1 MPDYCFGLRNG
12 FCEVMKNPHCPGYD
26 VCPFYKPKSV
36 NDAELKRYGGA
47 ARKRTNLTTVEK
59 EEIAVRHANGEKATD
74 IARALNINEGTVWS
88 YIRKFKEVE
97 DGHERD

>member
-36 NDAELKRYGGA
+36 NDAELKRYGSTIK
-47 ARKRTNLTTVEK
+47 KRDNLTAAEK
-59 EEIAVRHANGEKATD
+59 KALATRYANGEKAAE
-74 IARALNINEGTVWS
+74 IARALNINERTVWN
-88 YIRKFKEVE
+88 YIRRFKEGVNE
-97 DGHERD
+97 QSI

>member
-36 NDAELKRYGGA
+36 NDAELKRYGSTIK
-47 ARKRTNLTTVEK
+47 KRDRLTEM
-59 EEIAVRHANGEKATD
+59 EQREIATRHANGEKATD
-74 IARALNINEGTVWS
+74 IADTLGINVHTVWS
-88 YIRKFKEVE
+88 YIRQFKEV
-97 DGHERD
+97 GNGK

>member
-36 NDAELKRYGGA
+36 NDAELKRYGGTMKKRDNLTAAEKEAIA
-47 ARKRTNLTTVEK
+47 ARY
-59 EEIAVRHANGEKATD
+59 ANGEKVAK
-74 IARALNINEGTVWS
+74 IAKALNINERTIWNYV
-88 YIRKFKEVE
+88 RKFKEVK
-97 DGHERD
+97 DGK